1 VRSIFCRAHRAST
14 IDVFP
19 TEASTFNSRTDNEAL
34 SAATSA
40 KVPDSQVASEQ
51 VVLLTA
57 SQRKALQYYCR
68 IEILSHEWIA
78 KWPDYRR
85 VFLKKKIPVEDR
97 TYMRK
102 HLTHQMY
109 LLQSKGLSGR
119 GSRKVRHNA
128 WDPDSEELDYIFQK
142 TLESIYRPIDMKSE
156 VLEGWV

>member
-1 VRSIFCRAHRAST
+1 
-14 IDVFP
+14 
-19 TEASTFNSRTDNEAL
+19 
-34 SAATSA
+34 
-40 KVPDSQVASEQ
+40 

-68 IEILSHEWIA
+68 IEIFSHEWIA

-142 TLESIYRPIDMKSE
+142 TLESIYRPIDIKSE